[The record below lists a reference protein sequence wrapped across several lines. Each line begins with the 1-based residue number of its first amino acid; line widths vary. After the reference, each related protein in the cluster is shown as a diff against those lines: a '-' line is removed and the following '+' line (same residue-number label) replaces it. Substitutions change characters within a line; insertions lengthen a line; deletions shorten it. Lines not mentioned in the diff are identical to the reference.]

1 MIVPDIN
8 LLVYAYN
15 SEAPDHVAACY
26 WWEELL
32 NGAETVAI
40 PWAVSCGF
48 VRIMTHPKVLETPM
62 RPEAATDLVKSWFDV
77 PVVSVASPGRRHLE
91 LLRSLFVSLGVG
103 GNLVTD
109 AHLAAIAI
117 ELQAELHSDD
127 ADFSRFPGLNWRNPL
142 SRKS

>member
-1 MIVPDIN
+1 MILPDVN

-15 SEAPDHVAACY
+15 SEAPLHNEARQ
-26 WWEELL
+26 WWEHLL
-32 NGAETVAI
+32 NGTESVAI

-48 VRIMTHPKVLETPM
+48 VRIMTHPRVLETPM
-62 RPEAATDLVKSWFDV
+62 RPEAATDLVRSWFDV

-109 AHLAAIAI
+109 AHIAAIAI
-117 ELQAELHSDD
+117 ELQAELHSNDT
-127 ADFSRFPGLNWRNPL
+127 DFSRFPGLNWRNPL
-142 SRKS
+142 GEKR